1 MFNTPIGVGKRTALR
16 LEDGVYTLVGHEHVE
31 AGKEAVVCKHN
42 DALRG
47 REACWKLAARVVVSS
62 LHASWSVMSA
72 WGVATQVGAEV
83 RPDVIEPEE

>member
-1 MFNTPIGVGKRTALR
+1 MLNTPIGVGKRTALR
-16 LEDGVYTLVGHEHVE
+16 LEDGAYTLVGRDHVE
-31 AGKEAVVCKHN
+31 ADKESVVCQHN

-62 LHASWSVMSA
+62 LHASWSSA
-72 WGVATQVGAEV
+72 WGVVTQVGAEV